1 MNYLFGTPSPV
12 LLSEIATKS
21 VKDYRE
27 KRSVFIET
35 FENSLLEPIITDTI
49 KENAEKGRTFCVI
62 SILDLIEK
70 NCGEFKYTQCEL
82 KSELDQLS
90 NKISSFLTK
99 EGLGFTFQGSCLV
112 FSIFWS
118 DPDDEVIDNM
128 SESSETPR
136 QYVPPPPPPSPTI
149 KPKVRMALKN
159 TNIDRQEKITK
170 LGESKLEFEKR
181 RSARFQE
188 ELKKKLEE
196 RRSRVKTL

>member
-1 MNYLFGTPSPV
+1 MNYLFGASPPV

-35 FENSLLEPIITDTI
+35 FENTLLEPILTDTI
-49 KENAEKGRTFCVI
+49 KENAEKGRTFCII
-62 SILDLIEK
+62 SIPDLIEK

-90 NKISSFLTK
+90 KKISSFLTK

-112 FSIFWS
+112 FSVFWS
-118 DPDDEVIDNM
+118 DPDIDNM
-128 SESSETPR
+128 SGSSETLL
-136 QYVPPPPPPSPTI
+136 QLVPPPPPPSPSM
-149 KPKVRMALKN
+149 KPKVRMSLQN
-159 TNIDRQEKITK
+159 TNLDREEKLTK
-170 LGESKLEFEKR
+170 LREAKLELEKR

-196 RRSRVKTL
+196 RRSRVKTI

>member
-62 SILDLIEK
+62 SIPDIIEK

-90 NKISSFLTK
+90 NKIASFLIK
-99 EGLGFTFQGSCLV
+99 EGLGFTYQESCLV
-112 FSIFWS
+112 FSIYWS
-118 DPDDEVIDNM
+118 DPDDDVIDNLLVL
-128 SESSETPR
+128 SETPR
-136 QYVPPPPPPSPTI
+136 QIVPPPPPPSPTT
-149 KPKVRMALKN
+149 KPKVRIALQNKKV
-159 TNIDRQEKITK
+159 DRQEKITK
-170 LGESKLEFEKR
+170 VREAKLALEKR